1 MTWNVLVG
9 RHPHESVRPEYDGWA
24 EVTVA
29 AEYDSPEALD
39 EDLPKFDAV
48 VLGGFELPES
58 RLERAENLKMVTSP
72 GVGLDAVD
80 IGAATERGIIV
91 CNNLGANT
99 RAVAEY
105 SITAALAVRRELRRA
120 DRNIRNGVWDKFDYM
135 NTEIADQ
142 TMGVFGYG
150 AIGGLVLELAQGVD
164 METIAYDPYV
174 DDDEIASGVT
184 RVESKRELFERADT
198 VGVHAPLTD
207 ETREAVGEAELHAL
221 GTDGVLVNA
230 SRGPLVDTGALI
242 DALRNDDIHG
252 AAIDVF
258 DEEPA
263 PEEHPLFELDNVLVT
278 PHIAGSTSKS
288 VPAKHR
294 GAMENVRMVYDGTLP
309 ETTVN
314 RDQLCLRAAHGGEAP
329 SEEAD
334 PF

>member
-29 AEYDSPEALD
+29 ADYDSPEELD
-39 EDLPKFDAV
+39 ADLPKFDAM
-48 VLGGFELPES
+48 VLGGFEMPKS
-58 RLERAENLKMVTSP
+58 RIERASKLKMITSP

-80 IGAATERGIIV
+80 IGAATDHGIIV

-105 SITAALAVRRELRRA
+105 TITTTLAVRRELRRA
-120 DRNIRNGVWDKFDYM
+120 DRNVRSGYWDKFAYM
-135 NTEIADQ
+135 NKEIADH

-150 AIGGLVLELAQGVD
+150 AIGSLVLELAQGLD

-174 DDDEIASGVT
+174 EEFADGVEP
-184 RVESKRELFERADT
+184 VETKRELFERADA

-207 ETREAVGEAELHAL
+207 ETRGAVGKAELQAL
-221 GTDGVLVNA
+221 GEDGILINA
-230 SRGPLVDTGALI
+230 SRGPLVDTEALVA
-242 DALRNDDIHG
+242 ALEDDVIHG

-263 PEEHPLFELDNVLVT
+263 PADHPLFELDNVLVT
-278 PHIAGSTSKS
+278 SHIAGSTEKS

-294 GAMENVRMVYDGTLP
+294 GAAENVKTVYDGKVP

-314 RDQLCLRAAHGGEAP
+314 RDQLCLWAAHGGRAP
-329 SEEAD
+329 VEEAD